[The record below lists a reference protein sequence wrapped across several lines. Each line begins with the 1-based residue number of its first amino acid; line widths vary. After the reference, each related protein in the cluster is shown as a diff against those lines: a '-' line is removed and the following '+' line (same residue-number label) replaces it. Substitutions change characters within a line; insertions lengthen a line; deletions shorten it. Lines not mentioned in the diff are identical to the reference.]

1 MKAAYYE
8 AFGGPEV
15 LKYGEQPEPKL
26 GPDTVLV
33 DIKASSVNPV
43 DWAVMGGYLDSMSYA
58 HFPVITGWDLAG
70 VVKTPG
76 PAVEEFQPGD
86 EVIGYVRMDV
96 IGHGTFAE
104 QVAAPVRTL
113 ARKPENVNWEQAA
126 TIPLTGLT
134 AYQSLVHFLQ
144 VSDGDTVLIHGGSG
158 GVGTYAVQIA
168 RAKGAR
174 VIATASERNH
184 DFLKDL
190 GAEPTSYGEGAVD
203 RFKALAPDGID
214 AILDLSGGDELA
226 PSVELLRTP
235 GRVVSVVNPGVKEM
249 GGHYVFVRP
258 DPEDLAAL
266 TELVEA
272 GKVTPV
278 LTETFELKD
287 AAKAF
292 ELSMG
297 GHVRGK
303 IAIRVQ

>member
-1 MKAAYYE
+1 MKAVYYE
-8 AFGGPEV
+8 EFGGPEV
-15 LKYGEQPEPKL
+15 LKYGDQPDPKL

-43 DWAVMGGYLDSMSYA
+43 DWAVMGGHLDAMTYA
-58 HFPVITGWDLAG
+58 HFPVITGWDMAG
-70 VVKTPG
+70 VVNSPG

-86 EVIGYVRMDV
+86 EVIGYVRMD
-96 IGHGTFAE
+96 ILGHGTFAE

-113 ARKPENVNWEQAA
+113 ARKPKNVSWEQAG

-158 GVGTYAVQIA
+158 GVGSYAVQIA
-168 RAKGAR
+168 RARGAR
-174 VIATASERNH
+174 VIATASESNH
-184 DFLKDL
+184 GFLQEL
-190 GAEPTSYGEGAVD
+190 GAEPASYGDGAID

-214 AILDLSGGDELA
+214 AVLDLAGGAELA
-226 PSVELLRTP
+226 PSVDLLKSPDRA
-235 GRVVSVVNPGVKEM
+235 VSIVDPGVKEL

-258 DPEDLAAL
+258 DPADLTAL
-266 TELVEA
+266 TELIEA
-272 GKVTPV
+272 EKVTPI
-278 LTETFELKD
+278 LTETFDLPD

-292 ELSMG
+292 ERSMG